1 MIMIFRTVSEKDT
14 YDFGTALGRNLAA
27 GDCVLLTGDLGAGK
41 SVVARGIACAHGI
54 TGAMPSP
61 TFVLMIPYEGDT
73 NFYHFDL
80 YRMDDPDEF
89 YQAGLQEYIGGD
101 GIAVVEWPQ
110 MAELEPQGAV
120 KVEVLRSERDDD
132 ERVIHVD
139 APASVLSGMEAWRID
154 E

>member
-1 MIMIFRTVSEKDT
+1 MIFRTCSEKDT
-14 YDFGTALGRNLAA
+14 YDFGMALGKGLYA

-41 SVVARGIACAHGI
+41 SVIARGIAGAHGI

-61 TFVLMIPYEGDT
+61 TFVLMIPYEGDV
-73 NFYHFDL
+73 NVYHFDL

-101 GIAVVEWPQ
+101 GIAVIEWPQ
-110 MAELEPQGAV
+110 MAELEPAGAV
-120 KVEVLRSERDDD
+120 CVEVLRSDRDDD
-132 ERVIHVD
+132 ERIIHVD
-139 APASVLSGMEAWRID
+139 ANAGVTDALEAWRTG

>member
-1 MIMIFRTVSEKDT
+1 MIFRTVSEKDT
-14 YDFGTALGRNLAA
+14 YDFGSALGKNLAA
-27 GDCVLLTGDLGAGK
+27 GDVVLLTGDLGAGK
-41 SVVARGIACAHGI
+41 SVVARGIAYAHGI

-73 NFYHFDL
+73 NVYHFDL

-101 GIAVVEWPQ
+101 GIAVIEWPQ
-110 MAELEPQGAV
+110 MAELEPAGAV

-132 ERVIHVD
+132 ERIIHID
-139 APASVLSGMEAWRID
+139 APESVFVGMDAWRMS

>member
-1 MIMIFRTVSEKDT
+1 MIFRTVSEADT
-14 YDFGTALGRNLAA
+14 YKFGMALGAGLTA

-41 SVVARGIACAHGI
+41 SVVARGIAGAHGI

-61 TFVLMIPYEGDT
+61 TFVLMIPYEGDV
-73 NFYHFDL
+73 NVYHFDL

-120 KVEVLRSERDDD
+120 KVEVLRSENDDD
-132 ERVIHVD
+132 ERIIHVD
-139 APASVLSGMEAWRID
+139 AAENVLGGLEAWRMG